1 MPDFA
6 QVTPIDSKPSAEATN
21 RGGLSSEQELASLA
35 WTISIGT
42 PVGLLEPASSL
53 VRTLEPQ
60 SAR

>member
-6 QVTPIDSKPSAEATN
+6 QVTAIDSKPSAEATN

-35 WTISIGT
+35 WTISPGA